1 MTPYY
6 FEMEI
11 FQRQRDTERAAE
23 RRRLIKDAKRPRESG
38 AAAFSA
44 GFSQASPS
52 TPSGAPS
59 SSPSPAPAP
68 TPSAKRPRLALVV
81 AALGVLYLVWGSTYL
96 GIRVAIDTIPPLL
109 MASVRFALAGIV
121 LYFWAVRQGDTRGDR
136 PGRRQ
141 WVATAVVGVLLL
153 AGGNGGVT
161 WAEQFVP
168 TGVAALLIASVP
180 IWIVV
185 FAHFTGDDRITWPV
199 AVGLAVGIVGVAIL
213 VQPGADSGK
222 HLAGSLVLL
231 AAAFAWAAGSV
242 YARRAPLP
250 RRPLV
255 ATGMEMIGGS
265 VALLVLAAVT
275 GELSRVH
282 PERISWQS
290 VVALLYLTVFGSLL
304 AFSSYVWL
312 LRHTRAAVAGT
323 YAFVNPAVAVVLGWA
338 FLGEALTTRVLA
350 AGAVIILAVVV
361 VMSAPALRRPSS
373 WRPRRSR
380 SRRTPE
386 TGPESAPA
394 G

>member
-1 MTPYY
+1 MTSYY
-6 FEMEI
+6 LEKMSS
-11 FQRQRDTERAAE
+11 QRQRETEKAADL
-23 RRRLIKDAKRPRESG
+23 RRMIRSASRPRESG
-38 AAAFSA
+38 AEA
-44 GFSQASPS
+44 
-52 TPSGAPS
+52 
-59 SSPSPAPAP
+59 PSPAPSEISSP
-68 TPSAKRPRLALVV
+68 PPSRPASTVRPRLALVI
-81 AALGVLYLVWGSTYL
+81 AALGVLYIVWGSTYL
-96 GIRVAIDTIPPLL
+96 GIRIAIDTIPPLL

-121 LYFWAVRQGDTRGDR
+121 LYVWAVRQGDTRGDR
-136 PGRRQ
+136 PGRKQ
-141 WVATAVVGVLLL
+141 WIASAVVGVLLL

-161 WAEQFVP
+161 WGEQFVP
-168 TGVAALLIASVP
+168 TGIAALLIASVP

-185 FAHFTGDDRITWPV
+185 FAHFTGDDRLTWPV
-199 AVGLAVGIVGVAIL
+199 AVGLLIGIVGVGIL
-213 VQPGADSGK
+213 VQPAGVSAAY
-222 HLAGSLVLL
+222 LLGSLVILG
-231 AAAFAWAAGSV
+231 AAFAWAAGSV

-265 VALLVLAAVT
+265 IALLVLSAAT

-290 VVALLYLTVFGSLL
+290 LVALLYLTVFGSLL

-323 YAFVNPAVAVVLGWA
+323 YAFVNPAVAVLLGWG
-338 FLGEALTTRVLA
+338 FLGEALTSRVLV

-361 VMSAPALRRPSS
+361 VMSAPALRQPSS
-373 WRPRRSR
+373 WPLLRNR
-380 SRRTPE
+380 SRRTRE

>member
-1 MTPYY
+1 MTSYY
-6 FEMEI
+6 LEKMSS
-11 FQRQRDTERAAE
+11 QRQRETEKAADL
-23 RRRLIKDAKRPRESG
+23 RRMIRSASRPRESG
-38 AAAFSA
+38 AEA
-44 GFSQASPS
+44 
-52 TPSGAPS
+52 
-59 SSPSPAPAP
+59 PSPAPSAVSSPPPSP
-68 TPSAKRPRLALVV
+68 TASTVRPRLALVI
-81 AALGVLYLVWGSTYL
+81 AALGVLYIVWGSTYL
-96 GIRVAIDTIPPLL
+96 GIRIAIDTIPPLL

-121 LYFWAVRQGDTRGDR
+121 LYVWAVRQGDTRGDR
-136 PGRRQ
+136 PGRKQ
-141 WVATAVVGVLLL
+141 WIATAVVGVLLL

-161 WAEQFVP
+161 WGEQFVP
-168 TGVAALLIASVP
+168 TGIAALLIASVP

-185 FAHFTGDDRITWPV
+185 FAHFTGDDRLTWPV
-199 AVGLAVGIVGVAIL
+199 AVGLLIGIVGVGIL
-213 VQPGADSGK
+213 VQPAGVSAAY
-222 HLAGSLVLL
+222 LLGSLVILG
-231 AAAFAWAAGSV
+231 AAFAWAAGSV

-265 VALLVLAAVT
+265 IALLVLSAAT

-290 VVALLYLTVFGSLL
+290 LVALLYLTVFGSLL

-323 YAFVNPAVAVVLGWA
+323 YAFVNPAVAVLLGWG
-338 FLGEALTTRVLA
+338 FLGEALTSRVLV

-361 VMSAPALRRPSS
+361 VMSAPALRQPSS
-373 WRPRRSR
+373 WPLLRNR
-380 SRRTPE
+380 SRRTRE

>member
-1 MTPYY
+1 MTSYY
-6 FEMEI
+6 LEKMSS
-11 FQRQRDTERAAE
+11 QRQRETEKAADL
-23 RRRLIKDAKRPRESG
+23 RRMIRSASRPRESG
-38 AAAFSA
+38 AEA
-44 GFSQASPS
+44 
-52 TPSGAPS
+52 
-59 SSPSPAPAP
+59 PSPAPSEISSP
-68 TPSAKRPRLALVV
+68 PPSRPASTVRPRLALVI
-81 AALGVLYLVWGSTYL
+81 AALGVLYIVWGSTYL
-96 GIRVAIDTIPPLL
+96 GIRIAIDTIPPLL

-121 LYFWAVRQGDTRGDR
+121 LYVWAVRQGDTRGDR
-136 PGRRQ
+136 PGRKQ
-141 WVATAVVGVLLL
+141 WIATAVVGVLLL

-161 WAEQFVP
+161 WGEQFVP
-168 TGVAALLIASVP
+168 TGIAALLIASVP

-185 FAHFTGDDRITWPV
+185 FAHFTGDDRLTWPV
-199 AVGLAVGIVGVAIL
+199 AVGLLIGIVGVGIL
-213 VQPGADSGK
+213 VQPAGVSAAY
-222 HLAGSLVLL
+222 LLGSLVILG
-231 AAAFAWAAGSV
+231 AAFAWAAGSV

-265 VALLVLAAVT
+265 IALLVLSAAT

-290 VVALLYLTVFGSLL
+290 LVALLYLTVFGSLL

-323 YAFVNPAVAVVLGWA
+323 YAFVNPAVAVLLGWG
-338 FLGEALTTRVLA
+338 FLGEALTSRVLV

-361 VMSAPALRRPSS
+361 VMSAPALRQPSS
-373 WRPRRSR
+373 WPLLRNR
-380 SRRTPE
+380 SRRTRE